1 MGTNT
6 FKPLRGILAGFVATL
21 VLSALMVMKV
31 KTGLMPDLN
40 VIAMLGHMMGSD
52 MVAGWA
58 AHFMIGSLVWGLSFA
73 FFFDKLPG
81 GSAWLKGIVFGMAA
95 WLMMMLAVMPM
106 AGAGIFGSHF
116 GMMAP
121 IMTLML
127 HAVFGA
133 VMGAVYAQSRS

>member
-21 VLSALMVMKV
+21 VLSALMVMKA
-31 KTGLMPDLN
+31 KMGLMPDLN
-40 VIAMLGHMMGSD
+40 VIAMLSHMMGSD

-58 AHFMIGSLVWGLSFA
+58 AHFMIGSLLWGLSFA

-81 GSAWLKGIVFGMAA
+81 GPAWLKGIVFGMAA

-106 AGAGIFGSHF
+106 AGAGIFGSYL

-121 IMTLML
+121 VMTLML

-133 VMGAVYAQSRS
+133 VMGAVYAQGRS

>member
-1 MGTNT
+1 M
-6 FKPLRGILAGFVATL
+6 AGFVATL
-21 VLSALMVMKV
+21 VLSALMVMKA
-31 KTGLMPDLN
+31 KMGLMPELN
-40 VIAMLGHMMGSD
+40 VITMLSHMMGSD

-58 AHFMIGSLVWGLSFA
+58 AHFMIGSLAWGLSFA

-81 GSAWLKGIVFGMAA
+81 GSAWLKGIVFGIAA
-95 WLMMMLAVMPM
+95 WLLMMVAIMPM

-121 IMTLML
+121 VMTLVL

-133 VMGAVYAQSRS
+133 VMGAIYGQGRN